1 MALLRLGLILL
12 ISLAAADTE
21 YKVGAGIWDVTG
33 PAAEINMVSTD
44 YERHKIRKIGKKKV
58 TVALV
63 IRFTHLVLLSI
74 TIYYYFSTCSSLY
87 IVSVLLSL
95 DYQY

>member
-63 IRFTHLVLLSI
+63 ITIRFTQSFSI
-74 TIYYYFSTCSSLY
+74 T
-87 IVSVLLSL
+87 
-95 DYQY
+95 